1 MYAKKKKYDHGGE
14 VTGAR
19 THRRG
24 GSKEDYLR
32 GARVAL
38 DYMGGLQSSNDRMA
52 RMQRP
57 LYSGGQKEAIDQA
70 LRYQEEF
77 GLYGIDPDRDFSR
90 GSTPTAFETGIN
102 DMMRAAGTSVTG
114 LDASGDT
121 RLTPI
126 QVEEIL
132 MSLPKKELK
141 YGKGGTVKYRSGDMM
156 KYPGGGMMPKKRG
169 MMMYQEGGEMS
180 REPKVDIID
189 NNILVGGTMIK
200 KQKPGGG
207 FEYEPKPEYANEAMF
222 FVDGVP
228 ATFADAKFAFE
239 QTSDAGVGM
248 DFNDYIEKYTKQRGA
263 YDMDLKKQRESL
275 GERAEAAGT
284 PALLR
289 ALRDMR

>member
-1 MYAKKKKYDHGGE
+1 MMHAKKKKKKYDNGGE

-19 THRRG
+19 TNRRG
-24 GSKEDYLR
+24 GSKKDYLR
-32 GARVAL
+32 GAQVAM
-38 DYMGGLQSSNDRMA
+38 DYMLGLQGNNDRRS

-57 LYSGGQKEAIDQA
+57 LTSGGQKEAIDQA
-70 LRYQEEF
+70 LRYQKEF
-77 GLYGIDPDRDFSR
+77 GLYGIDPDRDFSK

-102 DMMRAAGTSVTG
+102 DMMRAAESSVTG

-141 YGKGGTVKYRSGDMM
+141 YRKGGKATDMIMNMM
-156 KYPGGGMMPKKRG
+156 KGGMLK
-169 MMMYQEGGEMS
+169 YQNGGEVS

-189 NNILVGGTMIK
+189 NKVLVGGSIIK

-207 FEYEPKPEYANEAMF
+207 FEYVPNPEYANEAMF

-284 PALLR
+284 SALLR